1 MARTIHLSSLSI
13 EYPMPHLRA
22 STVQRLL
29 LLAVLGLVGVA
40 VPTSTLTTDDDY
52 DDEDYRPATTPGE
65 LESSW
70 IDADGEIYG
79 ARPNDTGPIGG
90 RSGYARIVTG
100 GDYIVS
106 TADELI
112 EALDEVQ
119 SGQTVYIDGEAEI
132 DLSVYARIDEDFSL
146 EIPEGVTLASN
157 RGQQGAAGG
166 MIFSDEFDTSPL
178 IRTGGPN
185 VRITGLR
192 LRGPDPKQRMGIWR
206 RSHRGENPG
215 GSELYYSFPTSA
227 GIRAGH
233 AEIEVDNCELMG
245 WSYAAVAL
253 RGSGDHHIHHNFI
266 HHNQRQG
273 LGYGV
278 NLGRT
283 TALIEYNLFDY
294 NRHAIAASGQP
305 GSGYEARHNVVL
317 EHANGHLFDM
327 HGSRDRGDTANVAG
341 TWMKIH
347 HNTFADPSNSA
358 IRIRGVPEDE
368 AEIHHNWF
376 YNAQEPRRQ
385 PTGGWTPEAIVQVY
399 VERWQNVSFY
409 DNYYGSSAP

>member
-1 MARTIHLSSLSI
+1 
-13 EYPMPHLRA
+13 MPHLRA

-253 RGSGDHHIHHNFI
+253 RGDGEHHIHHNFI

-278 NLGRT
+278 TLGRT